1 MDGIVVTGRGVVSP
15 VATGVEAFFDAL
27 LGMEGGIS
35 DEGVAACD
43 EFDPESVMTP
53 KEARR
58 TDPFAQLAV
67 GAAAQAAAEAQLI
80 GEVDPARVGVIVG
93 TGVGGLTT
101 LQKEC

>member
-43 EFDPESVMTP
+43 EFDPESVMT
-53 KEARR
+53 ASDNR
-58 TDPFAQLAV
+58 F
-67 GAAAQAAAEAQLI
+67 
-80 GEVDPARVGVIVG
+80 
-93 TGVGGLTT
+93 
-101 LQKEC
+101 